1 MTYTYLHPVQTKQED
16 YPALRLCSTSLHQ
29 PLTLNLNICGD
40 ILYKCAQRQQPR
52 TERRHRMRLE
62 TRKLVT
68 DTQLSGGLIY
78 LIQNNYEAGKEHRP
92 GMKCLTQ
99 HCLDQIIGIIVKHL
113 QSKKSIIGKWVVSL
127 PEWIELLQVATV

>member
-1 MTYTYLHPVQTKQED
+1 M
-16 YPALRLCSTSLHQ
+16 
-29 PLTLNLNICGD
+29 
-40 ILYKCAQRQQPR
+40 CAEASSRGQRDDTR
-52 TERRHRMRLE
+52 TRLE
-62 TRKLVT
+62 TRKLVA
-68 DTQLSGGLIY
+68 DPQLSGGLIY